1 MRRERESKPF
11 HNIVAPTLTDL
22 TEAEFRAKN
31 CPNIK
36 DIEEALSKEGVPQK
50 TIDSIVFMVKE
61 YSLKREA
68 TRAVIMKRTHLDNRA
83 GQYTFYGNVS
93 NRAIGLQMDKIE
105 TYSKES
111 SKRYYEAHKEE
122 IAAKRK
128 LAKERKEKMGLI

>member
-1 MRRERESKPF
+1 MEREAKPF
-11 HNIVAPTLTDL
+11 HKQICPTSVDL

-31 CPNIK
+31 CPTMK
-36 DIEEALSKEGVPQK
+36 DIENALQREGVSQEV
-50 TIDSIVFMVKE
+50 IESITFMVRE
-61 YSLKREA
+61 YSLKKEA
-68 TRAVIMKRTHLDNRA
+68 TRAVVMKKTRLDNRA
-83 GQYTFYGNVS
+83 GQYTFYGSVS